1 MQIEIEEG
9 IVTNDGAEIGAIHDG
24 TCFLKK
30 AVGPT
35 VKGAIKKTAGLD
47 ALAFVVG
54 EAPVETKRLGTEYIG
69 PGEEATTDE
78 FSTPTLASLTTSGAA
93 SKSPISSMSD
103 DELAEEMKRRGL
115 IQDAAPEAVVAPP
128 VSNGVEPDK
137 PARGIGAVARLHALA
152 DQGRIP
158 QPPAKH
164 PAMGDKTPEYVAWFK
179 SYATPEEIDIRYPD
193 NRIVPATAGDFE
205 KAEAKRHAALP
216 GEKKDTDKANDFTD
230 K

>member
-54 EAPVETKRLGTEYIG
+54 DAPSDTN
-69 PGEEATTDE
+69 
-78 FSTPTLASLTTSGAA
+78 STPPESEQSNSDMSKEGVVAA
-93 SKSPISSMSD
+93 LSD

-152 DQGRIP
+152 DQGKIP

-193 NRIVPATAGDFE
+193 NRIVPATAGEFE
-205 KAEAKRHAALP
+205 KAEARRHAALP

>member
-9 IVTNDGAEIGAIHDG
+9 IVTNDGVEIGAIHG
-24 TCFLKK
+24 STCYLKK

-47 ALAFVVG
+47 ALAFVAG
-54 EAPVETKRLGTEYIG
+54 GAPDDTVEESKA
-69 PGEEATTDE
+69 P
-78 FSTPTLASLTTSGAA
+78 LASL
-93 SKSPISSMSD
+93 SD

-152 DQGRIP
+152 DQGKIP

-179 SYATPEEIDIRYPD
+179 SYATKEEIDIRYPD
-193 NRIVPATAGDFE
+193 NRIVPATAGEFE
-205 KAEAKRHAALP
+205 KAEARRHAALP

>member
-9 IVTNDGAEIGAIHDG
+9 IVTNDGVEIGAIHG
-24 TCFLKK
+24 STCYLKK

-54 EAPVETKRLGTEYIG
+54 DAPSDTNS
-69 PGEEATTDE
+69 TTPESEQSNSDMSKE
-78 FSTPTLASLTTSGAA
+78 GVVAA
-93 SKSPISSMSD
+93 LSD

-152 DQGRIP
+152 DQGKIP

-164 PAMGDKTPEYVAWFK
+164 AAMGDKTPEYVAWFK

-193 NRIVPATAGDFE
+193 NRIVPATAGEFE
-205 KAEAKRHAALP
+205 KAEARRHAALP

>member
-1 MQIEIEEG
+1 MHIEIKEG

-54 EAPVETKRLGTEYIG
+54 GAPDDTVEESKA
-69 PGEEATTDE
+69 P
-78 FSTPTLASLTTSGAA
+78 LASL
-93 SKSPISSMSD
+93 SD

-152 DQGRIP
+152 DQGKIP

-164 PAMGDKTPEYVAWFK
+164 AAMGDKTPEYVAWFK

-193 NRIVPATAGDFE
+193 NRIVPATAGEFE

>member
-1 MQIEIEEG
+1 MQIEIKEG
-9 IVTNDGAEIGAIHDG
+9 IVTNDGAEIGAIHG
-24 TCFLKK
+24 STCYLKK

-54 EAPVETKRLGTEYIG
+54 EAPSDTN
-69 PGEEATTDE
+69 
-78 FSTPTLASLTTSGAA
+78 STPPESEQSNSDMSKEGVVAA
-93 SKSPISSMSD
+93 LSD

-152 DQGRIP
+152 DQGKIP

-164 PAMGDKTPEYVAWFK
+164 AAMGDKTPEYVAWFK

-193 NRIVPATAGDFE
+193 NRIVPATAGEFE

>member
-1 MQIEIEEG
+1 MQIEIKEG
-9 IVTNDGAEIGAIHDG
+9 IVTNDGAEIGAIHG
-24 TCFLKK
+24 STCYLKK

-54 EAPVETKRLGTEYIG
+54 EAPSDTN
-69 PGEEATTDE
+69 
-78 FSTPTLASLTTSGAA
+78 STPPESEQSNSDMSKEGVVAA
-93 SKSPISSMSD
+93 LSD

-115 IQDAAPEAVVAPP
+115 IQDAGTEQPRTPLDSYLHENYGGGVIPRPIA
-128 VSNGVEPDK
+128 SNVEPDK

-152 DQGRIP
+152 DQGKIP

-193 NRIVPATAGDFE
+193 NRIVPATAGEFE

>member
-1 MQIEIEEG
+1 MQIEIKEG
-9 IVTNDGAEIGAIHDG
+9 IVTNDGAEIGAIHG
-24 TCFLKK
+24 STCYLKK

-54 EAPVETKRLGTEYIG
+54 EAPSDTN
-69 PGEEATTDE
+69 
-78 FSTPTLASLTTSGAA
+78 STPPESEQSNSDMSKEGVVAA
-93 SKSPISSMSD
+93 LSD

-115 IQDAAPEAVVAPP
+115 IQDAPTEAVVAPP

-152 DQGRIP
+152 DQGKIP

-193 NRIVPATAGDFE
+193 NRIVPATAGEFE

-216 GEKKDTDKANDFTD
+216 GEKKDTDKENDFTD